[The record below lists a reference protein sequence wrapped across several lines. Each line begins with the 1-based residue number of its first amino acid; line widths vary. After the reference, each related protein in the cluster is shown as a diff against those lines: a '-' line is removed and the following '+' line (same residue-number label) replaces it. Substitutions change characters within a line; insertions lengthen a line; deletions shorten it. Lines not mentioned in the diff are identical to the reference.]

1 MTLKSSKDGIYK
13 KHAHAALKPIYSC
26 VCSKENELW
35 KEQQEDNEKKKY
47 EEAHRS

>member
-35 KEQQEDNEKKKY
+35 KEQQEDDEK
-47 EEAHRS
+47 EIRRST